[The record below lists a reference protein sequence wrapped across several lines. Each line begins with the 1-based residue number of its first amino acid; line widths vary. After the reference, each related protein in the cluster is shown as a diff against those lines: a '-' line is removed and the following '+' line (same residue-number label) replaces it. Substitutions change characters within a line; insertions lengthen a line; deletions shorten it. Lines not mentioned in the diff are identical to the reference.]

1 MFISITD
8 FDMEEA
14 DDSHILITLI
24 DAMAQPEETKRFDKR
39 TNYDYGKWIQVG
51 HKKME
56 LNDCMNSRLLKP

>member
-39 TNYDYGKWIQVG
+39 TNYDYGKWIQLHVG
-51 HKKME
+51 KRCPW
-56 LNDCMNSRLLKP
+56 N

>member
-51 HKKME
+51 HINGIE
-56 LNDCMNSRLLKP
+56 